1 MRTSLKTALVAALPF
16 AALLWMT
23 PPASAHD
30 GYRYHHHRPTWSG
43 APSYRRPYYGRSNVW
58 EQRRAYGPP
67 QAYGEN
73 SWKYNKA
80 MNRLARQEREA
91 QEKAYRNYDGNR
103 GNPRYQQRLAE
114 IDRKYDQKRYQVER
128 NLRRD

>member
-1 MRTSLKTALVAALPF
+1 MRTQLKTALIAALPF
-16 AALLWMT
+16 ASLLWMA
-23 PPASAHD
+23 PLAAAHD
-30 GYRYHHHRPTWSG
+30 
-43 APSYRRPYYGRSNVW
+43 SYRSYERRPAWSDSVPYRPWYSSRYNDW
-58 EQRRAYGPP
+58 ERRRAYGPP

-91 QEKAYRNYDGNR
+91 QEKAYRNYDGNQ

-114 IDRKYDQKRYQVER
+114 IDRRYAHKRYKVER
-128 NLRRD
+128 NMR